1 MSVSAG
7 FGAIEMRRPGKLILA
22 AGLGGL
28 MLAVTVGIAMVRPES
43 GGPGRGAADGRVS
56 ASAAPGSA
64 SRDLA
69 RCRTLTMPDS
79 GCEAAWEARRR
90 HFFGEDK
97 PQ

>member
-1 MSVSAG
+1 MG
-7 FGAIEMRRPGKLILA
+7 RPGKLLLA
-22 AGLGGL
+22 AALGGL
-28 MLAVTVGIAMVRPES
+28 MLAVTVGIAMVRPER
-43 GGPGRGAADGRVS
+43 GGPGSRALAGGAAAGG
-56 ASAAPGSA
+56 APGPA
-64 SRDLA
+64 TRNLA

>member
-1 MSVSAG
+1 
-7 FGAIEMRRPGKLILA
+7 MRRPGRIALGLA
-22 AGLGGL
+22 LVGL
-28 MLAVTVGIAMVRPES
+28 MLAVTVSIAMVRPES
-43 GGPGRGAADGRVS
+43 GGPGNGALAGNAAVGAAAG
-56 ASAAPGSA
+56 AAPGPA
-64 SRDLA
+64 TRTLA

>member
-1 MSVSAG
+1 
-7 FGAIEMRRPGKLILA
+7 MRRPGKLLLA
-22 AGLGGL
+22 VALGGL
-28 MLAVTVGIAMVRPES
+28 ILAVTVGIAMVRPES
-43 GGPGRGAADGRVS
+43 DGPGSEALAENAAVAAAAGAAPRPVT
-56 ASAAPGSA
+56 
-64 SRDLA
+64 RNLA